1 MTHFLEINMKNI
13 SAKALSQSSI
23 DGKILYLLAISVFL
37 PFYITALALIAV
49 FCYALFSHKLKGE
62 FTKNGRKIIN
72 VFTVYSIIVAFCYK
86 NYVGMI
92 CSVAFF
98 MLIYISAYSRK
109 YYTAESFEKVLDIC
123 AICGPITS
131 VLCLIEYLQL
141 LFSADA
147 GQELRCELFYF
158 NSNYL
163 ATVLGTVIIICAY
176 KIVIKKRRIPI
187 YFISAFITAFGAYLT
202 GSMFV
207 WIEVFVG
214 CAVLLM
220 ISRKQQLL
228 SILLLLAGTATIVLY
243 FIPDILP
250 RIEHATGT
258 TNNRIRIW
266 TVCFDAIKHTPIF
279 GRGFLTYFHI
289 YTDYPNSYVST
300 HAHNIPMELIMSFG
314 IVGAII
320 ISMFFVLYYKR
331 IFICRN
337 AQSKYHYSSIAIA
350 LTAAIAAHGLI
361 DLTFMWVQT
370 GLLYCIL
377 MGGFGIEERLLKINK
392 S

>member
-1 MTHFLEINMKNI
+1 MKNI
-13 SAKALSQSSI
+13 SIKAFFKSSI
-23 DGKILYLLAISVFL
+23 DEKILYLLALSVFL
-37 PFYITALALIAV
+37 PFYLTAVALIAA
-49 FCYALFSHKLKGE
+49 FCYVLISNKLKDD
-62 FTKNGRKIIN
+62 FKKNGRTLII
-72 VFTVYSIIVAFCYK
+72 VFTVYSIVVALCYL
-86 NYVGMI
+86 NFIGAI
-92 CSVAFF
+92 CSIAFF
-98 MLIYISAYSRK
+98 MLIYISAYARK
-109 YYTAESFEKVLDIC
+109 FYTAESFENLLDIC
-123 AICGPITS
+123 TICGPITGI
-131 VLCLIEYLQL
+131 LCLIEYLQL
-141 LFSADA
+141 VFNADA
-147 GQELRCELFYF
+147 NEELRCELFYF

-176 KIVIKKRRIPI
+176 KIVIKKRKIPL

-228 SILLLLAGTATIVLY
+228 SILMLLAGTATIVLY

-250 RIEHATGT
+250 RIEHAGGT

-266 TVCFDAIKHTPIF
+266 TVCIDAIKNTPIF

-289 YTDYPNSYVST
+289 HTDYPNSYVST
-300 HAHNIPMELIMSFG
+300 HAHNIPMELIMCFG
-314 IVGAII
+314 IVGTIILAI
-320 ISMFFVLYYKR
+320 FFAIYYKR
-331 IFICRN
+331 IFVCRN
-337 AQSKYHYSSIAIA
+337 AQSKYYFSSIAIA

-370 GLLYCIL
+370 GLLYCLL
-377 MGGFGIEERLLKINK
+377 MGGFGVEEHLLKIK
-392 S
+392 K